1 MSSIGIV
8 TTKNDIAWEQLFDK
22 YDILS
27 HIEREIAVEITAS
40 QINEFREARLM
51 TKFDHK
57 RNLPKLFSKNHLSIL
72 PISRG
77 SYLISNSKPI
87 KILRK

>member
-51 TKFDHK
+51 TKFDH
-57 RNLPKLFSKNHLSIL
+57 REIFQSFSKNHLSIL

-77 SYLISNSKPI
+77 SY
-87 KILRK
+87 

>member
-27 HIEREIAVEITAS
+27 HINGR
-40 QINEFREARLM
+40 
-51 TKFDHK
+51 
-57 RNLPKLFSKNHLSIL
+57 
-72 PISRG
+72 
-77 SYLISNSKPI
+77 
-87 KILRK
+87 